1 MRVFRF
7 GFAALATATILGSFA
22 CGDARRA
29 DTTGPTSFA
38 IGQATCNFTVMADLV
53 RMYLPPA
60 DQGTAKTLIAQMKA
74 FFNGGD
80 LNKAT
85 DKGFDI
91 LALIAARTNAG
102 TQIGTPQVGS
112 QLINAM
118 LACMSVGNPTLPIN
132 FSGPLGPGGIGVRG
146 GATDLTGPV
155 LSRDSFSGVGLQ
167 ESTWQ
172 AVFGQRVLLFGQPK
186 PGAIFNELLVGP
198 PYEWS
203 TLPPKPSVNPGAVI
217 GFCVSNIGRYRV
229 EESHTATPHTILFLK
244 DAGSFLSC
252 PNFPLGPNPN
262 KVLGPVGGSATG
274 FSDFAA
280 VDAQAINL
288 NYLNQPSTVQ
298 AGQIISPAVRIQ
310 ATGNGSTPLPE
321 VTIALTLVPVS
332 GSGSLSGT
340 KTKITST
347 TGIETFDDL
356 RVSQPGT
363 YTLLA
368 TSTAVGFGTTLLGS
382 VQFTVTP

>member
-1 MRVFRF
+1 MRVFRS
-7 GFAALATATILGSFA
+7 GFAALATAAILGSFA
-22 CGDARRA
+22 CGDARRS
-29 DTTGPTSFA
+29 DTTAPTSFA
-38 IGQATCNFTVMADLV
+38 VGQATCNFTVMADLV
-53 RMYLPPA
+53 RMYLAPA

-91 LALIAARTNAG
+91 LALIAARTNTG
-102 TQIGTPQVGS
+102 SQIGTPQIGS
-112 QLINAM
+112 QLINSL
-118 LACMSVGNPTLPIN
+118 LACMSVGNPSLPIN
-132 FSGPLGPGGIGVRG
+132 FAGPLGPGGLGVRG
-146 GATDLTGPV
+146 GVTDPTGPV
-155 LSRDSFSGVGLQ
+155 LSRDSLSGVGLQ

-186 PGAIFNELLVGP
+186 PSAIFNEVLVGT

-229 EESHTATPHTILFLK
+229 EENHSASPHSILFLK

-252 PNFPLGPNPN
+252 PNFPLVPN

-288 NYLNQPSTVQ
+288 SYLNQPSTVQ
-298 AGQIISPAVRIQ
+298 AGQIISPAVRIM
-310 ATGNGSTPLPE
+310 AKGNGSTPLPE

-340 KTKITST
+340 RTKLTGS
-347 TGIETFDDL
+347 TGIETFNDL
-356 RVSQPGT
+356 SVSQPGT

-368 TSTAVGFGTTLLGS
+368 TATAAGFGTTLLGS
-382 VQFTVTP
+382 VVFTVTP

>member
-1 MRVFRF
+1 MRVFPS
-7 GFAALATATILGSFA
+7 GLAALAIATILGSFA
-22 CGDARRA
+22 CGDAQRTDSTA
-29 DTTGPTSFA
+29 PTSFA
-38 IGQATCNFTVMADLV
+38 TGQATCNFTVMADLV
-53 RMYLPPA
+53 RMYLPAA
-60 DQGTAKTLIAQMKA
+60 DQGPAKTLIAQMKA

-80 LNKAT
+80 LTKAT
-85 DKGFDI
+85 DKGFDL

-102 TQIGTPQVGS
+102 TQIGSPQVGS
-112 QLINAM
+112 QLINSL
-118 LACMSVGNPTLPIN
+118 LACMSVGNPTLPID
-132 FSGPLGPGGIGVRG
+132 FTGPLGPGGLGVRG
-146 GATDLTGPV
+146 GATDLTGAV
-155 LSRDSFSGVGLQ
+155 LSRDSLSGVGLQ
-167 ESTWQ
+167 ESTWP

-186 PGAIFNELLVGP
+186 PGAIFNEVPVGP
-198 PYEWS
+198 GYEWS

-229 EESHTATPHTILFLK
+229 EESHAAAPHSVLFLK
-244 DAGSFLSC
+244 DAGTFLSC
-252 PNFPLGPNPN
+252 PNFPLVPN
-262 KVLGPVGGSATG
+262 KVAGPVGGSATG

-288 NYLNQPSTVQ
+288 SYLNQPGTVQ

-310 ATGNGSTPLPE
+310 ASGNGGTPLPE
-321 VTIALTLVPVS
+321 VTITLTLVPVS

-340 KTKITST
+340 KTKLTSS

-368 TSTAVGFGTTLLGS
+368 TASGVGFGTTQLGS